1 MPSIRQVAKTLGHVK
16 SNQAINWFPGHMYSG
31 MQAMIGKLN
40 TVDCV
45 VEVHDARIPFTGRN
59 QEFRRHL
66 GLIKPRVL
74 VLNKSDLADSSRW
87 DHIKRRLAEAG
98 DENVILSDL
107 SGSQFSHSTRGYD
120 KLMENV
126 VHLVHSSERYNRQTS
141 KEYKIMIVGIPNV
154 GKSTLINRLRQY
166 HLGLKGEPAATG
178 SFAGVTRHV
187 MNRIKVCSR
196 PLVYLLDTP
205 GILEPGAT
213 KNNERAMR
221 LALCSTIN
229 DRVLKIEPLAEFLL
243 KLLNKSKNY
252 TYMHLFKIDSAVDN
266 LNELILAASIHE
278 DMRSQVKCTRTG
290 LMVDRPHSEKI
301 CWKLVR
307 DFRKGLLGRMTL
319 D

>member
-1 MPSIRQVAKTLGHVK
+1 MPSIKQVAKTLGHVK
-16 SNQAINWFPGHMYSG
+16 GNQAINWFPGHMYAG
-31 MQAMIGKLN
+31 MQAMMGKLN
-40 TVDCV
+40 TIDCV

-74 VLNKSDLADSSRW
+74 VLSKSDLADISRW
-87 DHIKRRLAEAG
+87 NCIKKRLAQAG
-98 DENVILSDL
+98 DENVVLCDL
-107 SGSQFSHSTRGYD
+107 SGSTFSHSTRGYD

-126 VHLVHSSERYNRQTS
+126 VNLIHSSERYNRQTS
-141 KEYKIMIVGIPNV
+141 NEYKIMIVGIPNV

-166 HLGLKGEPAATG
+166 HLGLKGEPAAAA

-196 PLVYLLDTP
+196 PSVYLIDTP
-205 GILEPGAT
+205 GILEPGVT
-213 KNNERAMR
+213 KNHQQAMR

-229 DRVLKIEPLAEFLL
+229 DRVLKVEPLAEYLL

-252 TYMHLFKIDSAVDN
+252 TYKDLFGIDFAVDN
-266 LNELILAASIHE
+266 LNDLINAASKHE
-278 DMRSQVKCTRTG
+278 DMRLQVKCYKTG
-290 LMVDRPHSEKI
+290 LMIDRPNGERI
-301 CWKLVR
+301 CWKLVK
-307 DFRKGLLGRMTL
+307 DFRKGLFGRMTL